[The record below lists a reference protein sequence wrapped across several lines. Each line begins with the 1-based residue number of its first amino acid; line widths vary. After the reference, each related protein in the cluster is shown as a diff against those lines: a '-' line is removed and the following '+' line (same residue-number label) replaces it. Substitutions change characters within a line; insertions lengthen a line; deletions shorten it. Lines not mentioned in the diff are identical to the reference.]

1 MELSVRYLPVNLF
14 IVELLSPLSQ
24 SIKGRH
30 GAEIAL
36 RRKLEKYISSQRLP
50 ARTYCSIPVV
60 CLVVEGGMHTI
71 RTVLEYVTDSPPIPV
86 VVVEGSGRAADLIA
100 FAHKYATE
108 TGESSTV
115 LEGMRQDLLA
125 TIRLTFSVNQ
135 TQADNLLG
143 ELIQCVKK
151 KDLITIFRPSSDTTS
166 DLTGHGHNELDQAIL
181 CALFRARHLSA
192 AEQLSLA
199 LAWNRVD
206 IARSEIFV
214 YGQEWAD
221 GALEEAMM
229 EALVKNRVDFVKLLL
244 ETGVQMARFLTIPR
258 LEELYNSKQGPANTL
273 RYIVRDVRPHMPR
286 NYAYTLIDIGLVIN
300 KLMGGAYRSFYTRR
314 KFRHNYS
321 VLMKM
326 RPAATLS
333 RVFSRRRRYTSKSL
347 K

>member
-1 MELSVRYLPVNLF
+1 
-14 IVELLSPLSQ
+14 
-24 SIKGRH
+24 
-30 GAEIAL
+30 
-36 RRKLEKYISSQRLP
+36 
-50 ARTYCSIPVV
+50 
-60 CLVVEGGMHTI
+60 MHTI
-71 RTVLEYVTDSPPIPV
+71 RTVLEYVTDSPPVPV

-100 FAHKYATE
+100 FAHKYTVETE
-108 TGESSTV
+108 DSSTV
-115 LEGMRQDLLA
+115 LEGMRDQLLA
-125 TIRLTFSVNQ
+125 AIQRTFNVHQS
-135 TQADNLLG
+135 QADKLLS
-143 ELIQCVKK
+143 ELLQCVKK
-151 KDLITIFRPSSDTTS
+151 KNLITIFRPSDSTATS
-166 DLTGHGHNELDQAIL
+166 DIIGDGHELDHAIL
-181 CALFRARHLSA
+181 SALFRARHLSA
-192 AEQLSLA
+192 AEQLCLS